1 MAIVKMSKFH
11 LFTFSEQRR
20 ELLKALQKFNLT
32 NFNDLKVAEGEDGIK
47 KVELPE
53 EIIAIDE
60 RIQESKWA
68 IDLLSKYQK
77 KEGLLEGLTKEQK
90 SFTLEDLRLRANK
103 YDFEKNYKDLKDIY
117 ESRARYEQKI
127 QNDKTLIDELK
138 PWSSIPIEVKEL
150 KNLKSV
156 GVSIGTIPEK
166 FLNELKEDLSKFELA
181 ELVEVDR
188 LNKLSYG
195 LIFYDKS
202 IEDQVIECLR
212 KNSFAP
218 SDIKTDGYVKDK
230 MKELEENI
238 SSYRSQIEKLD
249 KSIEKHC
256 VDLED
261 FQIVYDFNKNEKLRL
276 SAENNFIST
285 DRVNVMEGYLPTDKV
300 DDFIKTIEGVVGS
313 NYYFDVKEAD
323 RDDKDVP
330 IILKNNKFVSD
341 FQMLTSMY
349 SMPKY
354 NEIDPTPLFAPFY
367 WLFSGIMIGD
377 AGYGLIVLIACLI
390 GLKFFNLKKS
400 MRSMVRFFMYLAI
413 STTIWGL
420 VFGSFFGDTIK
431 LPALIDPAT
440 ESVKMIGMSL
450 IFGTIHIFFALGIKA
465 YMNIRDRNFI
475 DFICDVLVWYLA
487 LIGII
492 LWIISVALSLSPI
505 LNKIGM
511 WLTIIGLIGIAATG
525 GRAEKSLG
533 GKIGWGIYSAYGITS
548 YIGDFVSYL
557 RLMALCLAGSF
568 IAVAVNMIVRILIG
582 AGPLGVVF
590 AVIIFLVFQLFNA
603 FLSYLSA
610 YVHSARLVYV
620 EMFNKF
626 YEGGGRP
633 FKNMIEES
641 KYFNIKE
648 E

>member
-77 KEGLLEGLTKEQK
+77 KEGLIEGLTKEQK

-166 FLNELKEDLSKFELA
+166 FLNELKEYLSKFELA

>member
-11 LFTFSEQRR
+11 LFTFNEQRR
-20 ELLKALQKFNLT
+20 ELLKALQKFNFT
-32 NFNDLKVAEGEDGIK
+32 NFNDLKVDEDQVGVK
-47 KVELPE
+47 EVELSE

-68 IDLLSKYQK
+68 IDLLKKYEK
-77 KEGLLEGLTKEQK
+77 KEGLIEGLTKEEK
-90 SFTLEDLRLRANK
+90 SITLEDLRNRASK
-103 YDFEKNYKDLKDIY
+103 YDFEKNYKDLKDLY
-117 ESRARYEQKI
+117 ESKARYEQKI
-127 QNDKTLIDELK
+127 QNDKALIDELR
-138 PWSSIPIEVKEL
+138 PWSSIPIEVREL
-150 KNLKSV
+150 RNLKSV
-156 GVSIGTIPEK
+156 SVSIGSIPEK
-166 FLNELKEDLSKFELA
+166 FLDEFKEDLLKFELA

-202 IEDQVIECLR
+202 IEDQVVECLR
-212 KNSFAP
+212 KNAFAP
-218 SDIKTDGYVKDK
+218 SDIKTDGHVKDRI
-230 MKELEENI
+230 KELEGNI
-238 SSYRSQIEKLD
+238 SSYKSQIEKLN
-249 KSIEKHC
+249 KSLEKHC

-285 DRVNVMEGYLPTDKV
+285 DRVDVMEGYLPTNKV
-300 DDFIKTIEGVVGS
+300 NDFITTIESVVGS
-313 NYYFDVKEAD
+313 DYYFDVKEAD
-323 RDDKDVP
+323 RDDKNVP

-377 AGYGLIVLIACLI
+377 AGYGLLVLIACFI
-390 GLKFFNLKKS
+390 GLKFFKLKKS

-431 LPALIDPAT
+431 LPALINPAT
-440 ESVKMIGMSL
+440 DSIKMIGMSL
-450 IFGTIHIFFALGIKA
+450 IFGAIHIFFALGVKA
-465 YMNIRDRNFI
+465 YMNIRDGNFI
-475 DFICDVLVWYLA
+475 DFICDVVVWYLA

-492 LWIISVALSLSPI
+492 LWIISVALSLNPI

-511 WLTIIGLIGIAATG
+511 WSTIIGLIGIAATG
-525 GRAEKSLG
+525 GRSEKSLG

-610 YVHSARLVYV
+610 YVHSARLIYV

>member
-77 KEGLLEGLTKEQK
+77 KEGLIEGLTKEQK

-465 YMNIRDRNFI
+465 YMNIRDGNFI
-475 DFICDVLVWYLA
+475 DFICDVVVWYLA

-511 WLTIIGLIGIAATG
+511 WSTIIGLIGIAATG

>member
-77 KEGLLEGLTKEQK
+77 KEGLIEGLTKEQK

-465 YMNIRDRNFI
+465 YMNIRDGNFI
-475 DFICDVLVWYLA
+475 DFICDVVVWYLA

-492 LWIISVALSLSPI
+492 LWIISIALSLSPI

-511 WLTIIGLIGIAATG
+511 WSTIIGLIGIAATG
-525 GRAEKSLG
+525 GRAEKSIG

>member
-475 DFICDVLVWYLA
+475 DFICDVVVWYLA

>member
-465 YMNIRDRNFI
+465 YMNIRDGNFI
-475 DFICDVLVWYLA
+475 DFICDVVVWYLA

>member
-465 YMNIRDRNFI
+465 YMNIRDGNFI

-511 WLTIIGLIGIAATG
+511 WSTIIGLIGIAATG

-641 KYFNIKE
+641 KSFNIKE

>member
-1 MAIVKMSKFH
+1 MDEDQVGVK
-11 LFTFSEQRR
+11 E
-20 ELLKALQKFNLT
+20 
-32 NFNDLKVAEGEDGIK
+32 
-47 KVELPE
+47 VELSE

-68 IDLLSKYQK
+68 IDLLKKYEK
-77 KEGLLEGLTKEQK
+77 KEGLIEGLTKEEK
-90 SFTLEDLRLRANK
+90 SITLEDLRNRASK
-103 YDFEKNYKDLKDIY
+103 YDFEKNYKDLKDLY
-117 ESRARYEQKI
+117 ESKARYEQKI
-127 QNDKTLIDELK
+127 QNDKALIDELR
-138 PWSSIPIEVKEL
+138 PWSSIPIEVREL
-150 KNLKSV
+150 RNLKSV
-156 GVSIGTIPEK
+156 SVSIGSIPEK
-166 FLNELKEDLSKFELA
+166 FLDEFKEDLLKFELA

-202 IEDQVIECLR
+202 IEDQVVECLR
-212 KNSFAP
+212 KNAFAP
-218 SDIKTDGYVKDK
+218 SDIKTDGHVKDRI
-230 MKELEENI
+230 KELEGNI
-238 SSYRSQIEKLD
+238 SSYKSQIEKLN
-249 KSIEKHC
+249 KSLEKHC

-285 DRVNVMEGYLPTDKV
+285 DRVDVMEGYLPTNKV
-300 DDFIKTIEGVVGS
+300 NDFITTIESVVGS
-313 NYYFDVKEAD
+313 DYYFDVKEAD
-323 RDDKDVP
+323 RDDKNVP

-377 AGYGLIVLIACLI
+377 AGYGLLVLIACFI
-390 GLKFFNLKKS
+390 GLKFFKLKKS

-431 LPALIDPAT
+431 LPALINPAT
-440 ESVKMIGMSL
+440 DSIKMIGMSL
-450 IFGTIHIFFALGIKA
+450 IFGAIHIFFALGVKA
-465 YMNIRDRNFI
+465 YMNIRDGNFI
-475 DFICDVLVWYLA
+475 DFICDVVVWYLA

-492 LWIISVALSLSPI
+492 LWIISVALSLNPI

-511 WLTIIGLIGIAATG
+511 WSTIIGLIGIAATG
-525 GRAEKSLG
+525 GRSEKSLG

-610 YVHSARLVYV
+610 YVHSARLIYV

>member
-77 KEGLLEGLTKEQK
+77 KEGLLEGLIKEQK

-465 YMNIRDRNFI
+465 YMNIRDGNFI

-511 WLTIIGLIGIAATG
+511 WSTIIGLIGIAATG

>member
-465 YMNIRDRNFI
+465 YMNIRDGNFI

-511 WLTIIGLIGIAATG
+511 WSTIIGLIGIAATG

>member
-77 KEGLLEGLTKEQK
+77 KEGLLEGLIKEQK

-465 YMNIRDRNFI
+465 YMNIRDGNFI

>member
-11 LFTFSEQRR
+11 LFTFNEQRQ

-77 KEGLLEGLTKEQK
+77 KEGLIEGLTKEQK

-230 MKELEENI
+230 IKELEENI

>member
-77 KEGLLEGLTKEQK
+77 KEGLIEGLTKEQK

-230 MKELEENI
+230 IKELEENI

-249 KSIEKHC
+249 KSVEKHC

-610 YVHSARLVYV
+610 YVHSARLIYV

>member
-117 ESRARYEQKI
+117 ESRARYERRI

>member
-1 MAIVKMSKFH
+1 
-11 LFTFSEQRR
+11 
-20 ELLKALQKFNLT
+20 
-32 NFNDLKVAEGEDGIK
+32 
-47 KVELPE
+47 
-53 EIIAIDE
+53 
-60 RIQESKWA
+60 
-68 IDLLSKYQK
+68 
-77 KEGLLEGLTKEQK
+77 
-90 SFTLEDLRLRANK
+90 
-103 YDFEKNYKDLKDIY
+103 
-117 ESRARYEQKI
+117 
-127 QNDKTLIDELK
+127 
-138 PWSSIPIEVKEL
+138 
-150 KNLKSV
+150 
-156 GVSIGTIPEK
+156 
-166 FLNELKEDLSKFELA
+166 
-181 ELVEVDR
+181 
-188 LNKLSYG
+188 
-195 LIFYDKS
+195 
-202 IEDQVIECLR
+202 
-212 KNSFAP
+212 
-218 SDIKTDGYVKDK
+218 
-230 MKELEENI
+230 
-238 SSYRSQIEKLD
+238 
-249 KSIEKHC
+249 
-256 VDLED
+256 
-261 FQIVYDFNKNEKLRL
+261 
-276 SAENNFIST
+276 
-285 DRVNVMEGYLPTDKV
+285 
-300 DDFIKTIEGVVGS
+300 
-313 NYYFDVKEAD
+313 
-323 RDDKDVP
+323 
-330 IILKNNKFVSD
+330 
-341 FQMLTSMY
+341 
-349 SMPKY
+349 
-354 NEIDPTPLFAPFY
+354 
-367 WLFSGIMIGD
+367 MIGD

-620 EMFNKF
+620 EMFNKV

>member
-77 KEGLLEGLTKEQK
+77 KEGLIEGLTKEQK

>member
-77 KEGLLEGLTKEQK
+77 KEGLIEGLTKEQK

-431 LPALIDPAT
+431 LPALINPAT
-440 ESVKMIGMSL
+440 DSIKMIGMSL
-450 IFGTIHIFFALGIKA
+450 IFGAIHIFFALGVKA
-465 YMNIRDRNFI
+465 YMNIRDGNFI
-475 DFICDVLVWYLA
+475 DFICDVVVWYLA

-492 LWIISVALSLSPI
+492 LWIISVALSLNPI

-511 WLTIIGLIGIAATG
+511 WSTIIGLIGIAATG
-525 GRAEKSLG
+525 GRSEKSLG

-610 YVHSARLVYV
+610 YVHSARLIYV

>member
-11 LFTFSEQRR
+11 LFTFNEQRR
-20 ELLKALQKFNLT
+20 ELLKALQKFNFT
-32 NFNDLKVAEGEDGIK
+32 NFNDLKVDEDQVGVK
-47 KVELPE
+47 EVELSE

-68 IDLLSKYQK
+68 IDLLKKYEK
-77 KEGLLEGLTKEQK
+77 KEGLIEGLTKEEK
-90 SFTLEDLRLRANK
+90 SITLEDLRDRASK
-103 YDFEKNYKDLKDIY
+103 YDFEKNYKDLKDLY
-117 ESRARYEQKI
+117 ESKARYEQKI
-127 QNDKTLIDELK
+127 QNDKALIDELR
-138 PWSSIPIEVKEL
+138 PWSSIPIEVREL
-150 KNLKSV
+150 RNLKSV
-156 GVSIGTIPEK
+156 SVSIGSIPEK
-166 FLNELKEDLSKFELA
+166 FLDEFKEDLLKFELA

-202 IEDQVIECLR
+202 IEDQVVECLR
-212 KNSFAP
+212 KNAFAP
-218 SDIKTDGYVKDK
+218 SDIKTDGHVKDRI
-230 MKELEENI
+230 KELEGNI
-238 SSYRSQIEKLD
+238 SSYKSQIEKLN
-249 KSIEKHC
+249 KSLEKHC

-285 DRVNVMEGYLPTDKV
+285 DRVDVMEGYLPTNKV
-300 DDFIKTIEGVVGS
+300 NDFITTIESVVGS
-313 NYYFDVKEAD
+313 DYYFDVKEAD
-323 RDDKDVP
+323 RDDKNVP

-377 AGYGLIVLIACLI
+377 AGYGLLVLIACFI
-390 GLKFFNLKKS
+390 GLKFFKLKKS

-431 LPALIDPAT
+431 LPALINPAT
-440 ESVKMIGMSL
+440 DSIKMIGMSL
-450 IFGTIHIFFALGIKA
+450 IFGAIHIFFALGVKA
-465 YMNIRDRNFI
+465 YMNIRDGNFI
-475 DFICDVLVWYLA
+475 DFICDVVVWYLA

-492 LWIISVALSLSPI
+492 LWIISVALSLNPI

-511 WLTIIGLIGIAATG
+511 WSTIIGLIGIAATG
-525 GRAEKSLG
+525 GRSEKSLG

-610 YVHSARLVYV
+610 YVHSARLIYV

>member
-77 KEGLLEGLTKEQK
+77 KEGLIEGLTKEQK

-249 KSIEKHC
+249 KSTEKHC

-261 FQIVYDFNKNEKLRL
+261 FQIAYDFNKNEKLRL

>member
-20 ELLKALQKFNLT
+20 ELLKALQRFNLT

-77 KEGLLEGLTKEQK
+77 KEGLIEGLTKEQK

>member
-77 KEGLLEGLTKEQK
+77 KEGLIEGLTKEQK

-465 YMNIRDRNFI
+465 YMNIRDGNFI

>member
-77 KEGLLEGLTKEQK
+77 KEGLIEGLTKEQK

-138 PWSSIPIEVKEL
+138 PWSSIPIKVKEL

-230 MKELEENI
+230 IKELEENI

-590 AVIIFLVFQLFNA
+590 AVIIFIVFQLFNA

-633 FKNMIEES
+633 FKKMIEES

>member
-77 KEGLLEGLTKEQK
+77 KEGLIEGLTKEQK

-230 MKELEENI
+230 IKELEENI

>member
-20 ELLKALQKFNLT
+20 ELLKALQRFNLT

-77 KEGLLEGLTKEQK
+77 KEGLIEGLTKEQK

-230 MKELEENI
+230 IKELEENI

-323 RDDKDVP
+323 SDDKDVP

-465 YMNIRDRNFI
+465 YMNIRDGNFI

-511 WLTIIGLIGIAATG
+511 WSTIIGLIGIAATG

>member
-230 MKELEENI
+230 IKELEENI

-431 LPALIDPAT
+431 LPALINPAT
-440 ESVKMIGMSL
+440 DSIKMIGMSL
-450 IFGTIHIFFALGIKA
+450 IFGAIHIFFALGVKA
-465 YMNIRDRNFI
+465 YMNIRDGNFI
-475 DFICDVLVWYLA
+475 DFICDVVVWYLA

-492 LWIISVALSLSPI
+492 LWIISVALSLNPI

-511 WLTIIGLIGIAATG
+511 WSTIIGLIGIAATG
-525 GRAEKSLG
+525 GRSEKSLG

-610 YVHSARLVYV
+610 YVHSARLIYV